1 MTMKKSYLAMA
12 MMGAMMSDMM
22 TFPTESKGREYVP
35 IEPRK
40 KIVPKGCEEY
50 HFTRSGHFD
59 TTDNTWNDIDYIF
72 SCVASNSK
80 SAIKKFNAFIR
91 SNEAER

>member
-1 MTMKKSYLAMA
+1 MKSSFLAMA
-12 MMGAMMSDMM
+12 MMAVMMDDVSY
-22 TFPTESKGREYVP
+22 PKQNKGREFVP

-40 KIVPKGCEEY
+40 KVVPKGCEEY

-59 TTDNTWNDIDYIF
+59 TTDNTWKDIDYIF

-80 SAIKKFNAFIR
+80 SAVKKFNAFIR